1 MYFLESQE
9 FWLSIAVII
18 GGAGAI
24 WAAYKFGK
32 SLSERE
38 LSHWFHEYW
47 VYWFDK
53 NSNQYDRKLALQEF
67 SEAYRGYLRERNDFW
82 EKYGQVTVS
91 VAIIVVLAVLLLTK
105 TISPE
110 AGLPILS
117 AVGGFAIAKTANVSN
132 QNRPGPGGPQ
142 G

>member
-1 MYFLESQE
+1 MSFLESQE
-9 FWLSIAVII
+9 FWLSVVVII

-32 SLSERE
+32 TLSERE
-38 LSHWFHEYW
+38 LSYWFR
-47 VYWFDK
+47 VYRLFLFDK
-53 NSNQYDRKLALQEF
+53 NSSQYDRKQALQEF

-82 EKYGQVTVS
+82 EKYGQITVS
-91 VAIIVVLAVLLLTK
+91 VVIIVVLSVLLLTK

-132 QNRPGPGGPQ
+132 QNRSSPSGPEG
-142 G
+142 

>member
-1 MYFLESQE
+1 MNFLCSQE

-24 WAAYKFGK
+24 FAVYQFGR

-38 LSHWFHEYW
+38 LSRWFHGYW
-47 VYWFDK
+47 AIWLDK
-53 NSNQYDRKLALQEF
+53 NSSQYDRKQALQEF
-67 SEAYRGYLRERNDFW
+67 GDVYRDYLRERNDFW
-82 EKYGQVTVS
+82 EKYGQVI
-91 VAIIVVLAVLLLTK
+91 VAIVIIVVLAVLLLTK
-105 TISPE
+105 TISAE

-117 AVGGFAIAKTANVSN
+117 AVGGFAIAKSAGISTHS
-132 QNRPGPGGPQ
+132 RPGPNGQQ